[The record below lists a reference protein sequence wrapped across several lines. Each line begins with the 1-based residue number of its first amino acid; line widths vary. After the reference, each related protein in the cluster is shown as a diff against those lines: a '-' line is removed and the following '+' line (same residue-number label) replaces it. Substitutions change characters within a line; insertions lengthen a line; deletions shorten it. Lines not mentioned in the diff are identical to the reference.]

1 MRAPRGGQSGM
12 QLTPDFTIIL
22 QVAIFIVVWL
32 GMRSLVFQP
41 TQQVLAERRRR
52 TVEAHENAEGMIGA
66 AQADRLLYEDAM
78 HKRRLEL
85 AAEAERARQA
95 AAAESDAQIEAAR
108 AQIAAELA
116 SHRATVAA
124 QVEQARRTLSAE
136 AQTIA
141 TEMLQRVTGAKWG

>member
-32 GMRSLVFQP
+32 GLRSLVFEP

-52 TVEAHENAEGMIGA
+52 TVEAHENAEGMMGA
-66 AQADRLLYEDAM
+66 AQADRP
-78 HKRRLEL
+78 
-85 AAEAERARQA
+85 RQA
-95 AAAESDAQIEAAR
+95 AAAESDAHIEAAR